1 MMLFQTGF
9 HKRAH
14 PERHLELL
22 GREVTSRRREVTSR
36 THKKHCSNKPAA
48 PTNPAVAE
56 IILRIPGPWR
66 SASKRPGGNH
76 TWLCRSVD
84 RRFSIAHRGLAQGT
98 CPGHSRAVDSR
109 PGNLPRAAP
118 SRFGKPALTPLGWPV
133 SRCEKVACTIRK
145 AVQRVRAKTAT
156 LSCGMSLELQCHHHH
171 GMVAATA
178 WYKVLTVRSPSVYNS
193 QHAHRL
199 G

>member
-22 GREVTSRRREVTSR
+22 GREVTSR

-98 CPGHSRAVDSR
+98 CPGNLSRALEGGR
-109 PGNLPRAAP
+109 FAPRKFAQGSALQI
-118 SRFGKPALTPLGWPV
+118 RTPALTPLGWPV